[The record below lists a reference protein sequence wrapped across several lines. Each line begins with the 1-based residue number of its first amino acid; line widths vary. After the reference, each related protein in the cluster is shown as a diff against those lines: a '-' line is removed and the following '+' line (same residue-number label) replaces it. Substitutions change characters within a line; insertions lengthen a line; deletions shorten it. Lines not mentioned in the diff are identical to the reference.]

1 MEKKTFYVYVIQSL
15 NDNIFYEGF
24 TESPLR
30 RLMQHNN
37 KESSYTSAKTPWRL
51 VYVEEMNSKR
61 EALIREKNLKKATI
75 ERIRALID
83 HPKI

>member
-1 MEKKTFYVYVIQSL
+1 MTIVFTRGLQKALCEDL
-15 NDNIFYEGF
+15 CNIIIK
-24 TESPLR
+24 S
-30 RLMQHNN
+30 RLIPPV
-37 KESSYTSAKTPWRL
+37 KIPWRL